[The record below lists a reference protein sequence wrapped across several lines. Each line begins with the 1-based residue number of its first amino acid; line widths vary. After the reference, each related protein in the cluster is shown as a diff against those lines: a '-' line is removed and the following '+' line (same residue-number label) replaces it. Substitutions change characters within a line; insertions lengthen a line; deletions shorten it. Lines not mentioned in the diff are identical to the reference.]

1 MMNSLQIRKSR
12 IREFILLFPVLM
24 FTCILQA
31 QTITNVA
38 VSPTSFCPGS
48 KVSISFTVTNG
59 IGSSNYFTSSTQ
71 YEIYITNASG
81 NNFGGLYASSSPTVP
96 PSVDKGSVTIT
107 FSNLTA
113 PSAAALPPS
122 TLYKVSI
129 GANVPFIAANSGT
142 NIAPFTI
149 AYPTVNYSEVPA
161 STCHGGND
169 GSITVTASGG
179 NSPYTYSWT
188 GVNGFTANTASIS
201 NLVLGDYN
209 VVVTDNSLCSTSI
222 TDINIGMADP
232 LGVGILQITT
242 PTCRGK
248 KDGSISVYRIGGVDD
263 GINPIQFKLDGH
275 KTRPYQTSGIFS
287 GLSKGKYTVTVK
299 DSKGCTGI
307 LAVKIDKGPVCK
319 KGDND
324 NNNSESQIGTM
335 NVNTK
340 SLFNSSLR
348 VQVYPNPSAS
358 SSDFTLNVEGNSTD
372 KVSIIV
378 TDVLGRRHLQVHGNA
393 NQQYKLGSSLKPG
406 IYVVQV
412 MQGANIQTIKI
423 VKE

>member
-1 MMNSLQIRKSR
+1 
-12 IREFILLFPVLM
+12 M

-71 YEIYITNASG
+71 YVIYITNASG
-81 NNFGGLYASSSPTVP
+81 NNFGGLYASLSATVP
-96 PSVDKGSVTIT
+96 PPVDGGSVTIT

-113 PSAAALPPS
+113 PTAAALPPS
-122 TLYKVSI
+122 SLYKVSI

-142 NIAPFTI
+142 NVAPFTI
-149 AYPTVNYSEVPA
+149 AYPTVNYSAVPA
-161 STCHGGND
+161 STCHGGKD
-169 GSITVTASGG
+169 GSINVTASGG

-201 NLVLGDYN
+201 NLALGDYN
-209 VVVTDNSLCSTSI
+209 VVVTDNSQCSTTVPGI
-222 TDINIGMADP
+222 IIGMADP
-232 LGVGILQITT
+232 PSVGLLQITT

-248 KDGSISVYRIGGVDD
+248 KDGSISVYRIGGVYD

-287 GLSKGKYTVTVK
+287 GLSKGKYTITVK
-299 DSKGCTGI
+299 DSKGCTAI

-319 KGDND
+319 KGHND
-324 NNNSESQIGTM
+324 NNNNRESQIGAM

-340 SLFNSSLR
+340 SFLNSSLR

-358 SSDFTLNVEGNSTD
+358 SSDFTLNVQGNSTD

-378 TDVLGRRHLQVHGNA
+378 TDVLGRRHLQVQGNA

-406 IYVVQV
+406 IYIVQV
-412 MQGANIQTIKI
+412 IQGANIQTIKI

>member
-1 MMNSLQIRKSR
+1 
-12 IREFILLFPVLM
+12 M

-48 KVSISFTVTNG
+48 KVSVSFTVTNG
-59 IGSSNYFTSSTQ
+59 TGISNYFTSSTQ
-71 YEIYITNASG
+71 YVIYITNALG

-96 PSVDKGSVTIT
+96 PSVDGGSVTIT

-122 TLYKVSI
+122 TLYKFSI

-142 NIAPFTI
+142 NVAPFTI
-149 AYPTVNYSEVPA
+149 AYPNVNYSEVPA
-161 STCHGGND
+161 SICHGGTD

-201 NLVLGDYN
+201 NLALGDYN
-209 VVVTDNSLCSTSI
+209 VVVTDNSLCSTSL
-222 TDINIGMADP
+222 TNINIGMADP

-242 PTCRGK
+242 PTCKGK

-263 GINPIQFKLDGH
+263 GINSIQFKLDGH
-275 KTRPYQTSGIFS
+275 ATRPYQTSGIFN

-307 LAVKIDKGPVCK
+307 LAVKIDKGPVCNN
-319 KGDND
+319 GD
-324 NNNSESQIGTM
+324 NNSESRIGTI
-335 NVNTK
+335 NENTK

-358 SSDFTLNVEGNSTD
+358 SSDFTLNVQGNSTD

-378 TDVLGRRHLQVHGNA
+378 TDVLGTRHLQVQGNA

-406 IYVVQV
+406 IYIVQV
-412 MQGANIQTIKI
+412 MQADKIQTIKI